1 MRLDSLIRW
10 FLPRE
15 ERFHEL
21 FERDTKNLKR
31 GAELFLAVVRS
42 RDAPEREIKLV
53 ELKAIEH
60 DGDQITRQI
69 FEALH
74 STFLTPLDRE
84 DIRALAVDIDDILDY
99 LEGIAQFIVLFESDV
114 APEPLVRFAE
124 ILLEL
129 VHQIDRITS
138 LIWNPRN
145 SEEIS
150 AAMVR
155 ISELENQADG
165 LFMAAL
171 GSLFRGESGRDPIEV
186 LKWKEIYQE
195 LEDACDKC
203 KDFTHVVGNIV
214 TKNA

>member
-15 ERFHEL
+15 EHFHEL
-21 FERDTKNLKR
+21 FEQDTKNLRR
-31 GAELFLAVVRS
+31 GAELFLAIVRC
-42 RDAPEREIKLV
+42 RDASDREIKLV

-60 DGDQITRQI
+60 DGDQITRRI

-114 APEPLVRFAE
+114 APEPLIRFAE

-129 VHQIDRITS
+129 VDQIDRITG
-138 LIWNPRN
+138 LIWNSRN
-145 SEEIS
+145 GDEIS
-150 AAMVR
+150 ASMVR

-165 LFMAAL
+165 LFVAAL

>member
-1 MRLDSLIRW
+1 MRLDRLIRW
-10 FLPRE
+10 LLPRE
-15 ERFHEL
+15 ESFHEL
-21 FERDTKNLKR
+21 FELDSKNLIR
-31 GAELFLAVVRS
+31 GAELFLQIARS
-42 RDAPEREIKLV
+42 GDGSDREIKLV

-60 DGDQITRQI
+60 EGDQITRQI

-84 DIRALAVDIDDILDY
+84 DIRALAVDLDDVLDY
-99 LEGIAQFIVLFESDV
+99 LEGIAQFLVLFESNA

-129 VHQIDRITS
+129 VHQIDRITG
-138 LIWNPRN
+138 LIWDPRN
-145 SEEIS
+145 GERIS
-150 AAMVR
+150 SSMVR

-171 GSLFRGESGRDPIEV
+171 GSLFRSDGSRDAIEV
-186 LKWKEIYQE
+186 LKWKEIYQG

>member
-1 MRLDSLIRW
+1 MRLDRVIRW

-15 ERFHEL
+15 ESFHEL
-21 FERDTKNLKR
+21 FAHDSKNLIKA
-31 GAELFLAVVRS
+31 AELFLQIARS
-42 RDAPEREIKLV
+42 RDSSDREIKLV

-60 DGDQITRQI
+60 EGDQITRQI

-84 DIRALAVDIDDILDY
+84 DIRALAVDIDDVLDY
-99 LEGIAQFIVLFESDV
+99 LEGMGQFLVLFESNA

-129 VHQIDRITS
+129 VQQIDRICG
-138 LIWNPRN
+138 LIWEPRN
-145 SEEIS
+145 TEQVSQ
-150 AAMVR
+150 AMVR

-171 GSLFRGESGRDPIEV
+171 GSLFRSDGGRDPIEV
-186 LKWKEIYQE
+186 LKWKEIYQG

-203 KDFTHVVGNIV
+203 KDFTHVLGNLLI
-214 TKNA
+214 KNA